1 MLKKW
6 IKWLNKFYSP
16 LMFCNLFFII
26 VLSFLIILNLDIKR
40 DISFFEEKNKGLEIA
55 NTIIENKNY
64 NVIYNHVIS
73 NKFINLILEKEGILS
88 NKFLDYKSGKELEI
102 NNLIKKNKIDEFNA
116 KINQLLELKYPK
128 FINDVLKTDAG
139 RKIYEFNDSF
149 LLIRYLDY
157 VITPEIEEEL
167 TLIIYYNE
175 IQNYLDFKVQV
186 VEEYENE
193 NGYIYDEKKKTVAI
207 TFDDGPAGEKT
218 KSILTLLEENKAHAT
233 FFMVGYRMREDVDTV
248 KAVYNSKNEIGS
260 HSLNHKNLTRLTPE
274 EILKQEKETEEI
286 YYHITGDVLKILRP
300 PYGAY
305 NQKVK
310 DTLDYSLINWS
321 IDPEDWRYKD
331 VDLIINHILENIS
344 DGDII
349 LFHDLYETTVESV
362 KILLPIL
369 YAQGYQVVSV
379 SELASLKGYNLESH
393 QKYNHFR

>member
-1 MLKKW
+1 
-6 IKWLNKFYSP
+6 
-16 LMFCNLFFII
+16 MFCNLFFII

-55 NTIIENKNY
+55 NTIVENKNY
-64 NVIYNHVIS
+64 NVIHNHVIS

-218 KSILTLLEENKAHAT
+218 K
-233 FFMVGYRMREDVDTV
+233 
-248 KAVYNSKNEIGS
+248 
-260 HSLNHKNLTRLTPE
+260 
-274 EILKQEKETEEI
+274 
-286 YYHITGDVLKILRP
+286 HINFIRG
-300 PYGAY
+300 
-305 NQKVK
+305 
-310 DTLDYSLINWS
+310 
-321 IDPEDWRYKD
+321 E
-331 VDLIINHILENIS
+331 
-344 DGDII
+344 
-349 LFHDLYETTVESV
+349 
-362 KILLPIL
+362 
-369 YAQGYQVVSV
+369 
-379 SELASLKGYNLESH
+379 
-393 QKYNHFR
+393 

>member
-1 MLKKW
+1 MMVQLVKK
-6 IKWLNKFYSP
+6 P
-16 LMFCNLFFII
+16 
-26 VLSFLIILNLDIKR
+26 
-40 DISFFEEKNKGLEIA
+40 
-55 NTIIENKNY
+55 
-64 NVIYNHVIS
+64 
-73 NKFINLILEKEGILS
+73 
-88 NKFLDYKSGKELEI
+88 
-102 NNLIKKNKIDEFNA
+102 
-116 KINQLLELKYPK
+116 
-128 FINDVLKTDAG
+128 
-139 RKIYEFNDSF
+139 
-149 LLIRYLDY
+149 
-157 VITPEIEEEL
+157 
-167 TLIIYYNE
+167 
-175 IQNYLDFKVQV
+175 
-186 VEEYENE
+186 
-193 NGYIYDEKKKTVAI
+193 
-207 TFDDGPAGEKT
+207 
-218 KSILTLLEENKAHAT
+218 SILTLLEENKAHAT

-286 YYHITGDVLKILRP
+286 YYQITGDVLKILRP

-379 SELASLKGYNLESH
+379 SELATLKGYTLESH